1 MSRYPRPLAKNP
13 PFVGEKR
20 KILRG
25 EQHWIMWMSLDP
37 DVFASRFTACSRT
50 LWCVAAGILG
60 HPGLAEDVLQEAAVI
75 ALRKLD
81 QFDPETSFTAWMTQ
95 IVRYVALNF
104 ARRRSRHDA
113 LAVDPVHLDET
124 VAAETTDRRLG
135 VTSAGVLETDQAG
148 LDDELL
154 AALRKLDEDARACLL
169 LRVVMDLPYR
179 EISRTLGLPEGTAMS
194 HVHRARHALNAQLT
208 AKTPTEAGP

>member
-1 MSRYPRPLAKNP
+1 
-13 PFVGEKR
+13 
-20 KILRG
+20 
-25 EQHWIMWMSLDP
+25 MWMRRFTP
-37 DVFASRFTACSRT
+37 DDFADRFTACSRT

-60 HPGLAEDVLQEAAVI
+60 NPDLAEDVLQEAAVI

-81 QFDPETSFTAWMTQ
+81 QFDPETSLAAWMTQ
-95 IVRYVALNF
+95 IVRYVALNL

-113 LAVDPVHLDET
+113 MAVDPIHLDET
-124 VAAETTDRRLG
+124 VAAPTRKRTLEL
-135 VTSAGVLETDQAG
+135 TSCGEFDTDQAG

-154 AALRKLDEDARACLL
+154 AALGKLDEDARACLL

-194 HVHRARHALNAQLT
+194 HVHRARQTLNTQLT
-208 AKTPTEAGP
+208 ARTPSGAGP

>member
-1 MSRYPRPLAKNP
+1 MSRLNP
-13 PFVGEKR
+13 E
-20 KILRG
+20 
-25 EQHWIMWMSLDP
+25 M
-37 DVFASRFTACSRT
+37 FAGRFTACSRR

-60 HPGLAEDVLQEAAVI
+60 DPNLAEDVLQEAAVI

-113 LAVDPVHLDET
+113 VAVDPVHLDET
-124 VAAETTDRRLG
+124 VAAKTRDLPLG
-135 VTSAGVLETDQAG
+135 LTSGGELETDQAG
-148 LDDELL
+148 IDDELV
-154 AALRKLDEDARACLL
+154 AALGKLEADARACLL

-179 EISRTLGLPEGTAMS
+179 EISRTLGIPEGTAMS
-194 HVHRARHALNAQLT
+194 HVHRARRALNVLLT
-208 AKTPTEAGP
+208 ATTATGAGP

>member
-1 MSRYPRPLAKNP
+1 MRR
-13 PFVGEKR
+13 FT
-20 KILRG
+20 
-25 EQHWIMWMSLDP
+25 P
-37 DVFASRFTACSRT
+37 DDFADRFTACSRT

-60 HPGLAEDVLQEAAVI
+60 NPDLAEDVLQEAAVI

-81 QFDPETSFTAWMTQ
+81 QFDPDTSLAAWMTQ
-95 IVRYVALNF
+95 IVRYVALNL

-113 LAVDPVHLDET
+113 MAVDPVHLDET
-124 VAAETTDRRLG
+124 VAAPTPKRTLEL
-135 VTSAGVLETDQAG
+135 TSGGELESDQAG

-154 AALRKLDEDARACLL
+154 AALGKLDEDARACLL

-194 HVHRARHALNAQLT
+194 HVHRARHTLNTQLT
-208 AKTPTEAGP
+208 AKTPSGAGP